1 MVSQKAVSISIVVS
15 PETSPSTL
23 FGLFDVL
30 SSVGIG
36 WEKYVTGEPEMPQ
49 FNVKIVAASSDPV
62 ECSGNVLVTPH
73 LGIDEVDQTDVVI
86 VASLLVPASIPLK
99 DYDQN
104 TLKWLREQQSH
115 GAIIASACTGAL
127 VLAQAGM
134 LDGLEATS
142 HWAYRDLFRIHYPGV
157 RLRLGQNLV
166 GTGHNNKIVT
176 SGGTT
181 AWQELALHL
190 ITRYCGIEYTV
201 RSVRF
206 WLIPDRE
213 ENQGQYA
220 AMPLGIPH
228 NDALIERSQLWV
240 ADHYADPNPV
250 TTLIDQS
257 GLPPTT
263 FSRRFKRATGYNPM
277 DYVHATRM
285 EHAKDLLT
293 KEAHN
298 IDEIGFLVGYEDP
311 ASFRRL
317 FKRKSGISPSHYRR
331 RFGHYRF
338 ARYELKS

>member
-1 MVSQKAVSISIVVS
+1 MAVKKLVSVSLLVSQ
-15 PETSPSTL
+15 ETSPSTL

-36 WEKYVTGEPEMPQ
+36 WEKFVTGAQEIPQ
-49 FNVKIVAASSDPV
+49 FDVKIVAASSDPV

-73 LGIDEVDQTDVVI
+73 LGVGEVDQTDVVI
-86 VASLLVPASIPLK
+86 VAALLVPASTPLTG
-99 DYDQN
+99 YDQN
-104 TLKWLREQQSH
+104 TLKWLREQQAL

-166 GTGHNNKIVT
+166 GAGHNNKIVT

-201 RSVRF
+201 RSARF

-213 ENQGQYA
+213 ESQGQYA

-228 NDALIERSQLWV
+228 NDVLIERSQSWI

-250 TTLIDQS
+250 TTMIDHS

-277 DYVHATRM
+277 DYVHTTRM

-293 KEAHN
+293 KETHN

-338 ARYELKS
+338 ARYELKN